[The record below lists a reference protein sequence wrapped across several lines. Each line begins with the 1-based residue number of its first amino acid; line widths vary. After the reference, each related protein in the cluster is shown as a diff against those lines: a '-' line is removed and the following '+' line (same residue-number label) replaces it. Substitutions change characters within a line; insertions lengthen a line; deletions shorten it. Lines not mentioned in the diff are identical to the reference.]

1 MIIDI
6 DAMIQKEI
14 ENGYG
19 DANAQSKVC
28 QDLILKAIS
37 TSTLNRNVTIK
48 GGVVMRSKTGNVRRA
63 TQDID
68 LDFIKYSLA
77 DDAIDV
83 FVEKLNCLDGI
94 TVERVGEIKELKQ
107 QDYHGKRIYIRIT
120 DSKGFSIDNKL
131 DLGVHTQFDIDQEE
145 FCFDIAFDDEGASLL
160 INSNEQMFAEK
171 LRSLLRFG
179 ALSSRYKDIFDMYFL
194 SSHVNE
200 DKFKKCLGIYV
211 FDDPKM
217 REKDMNGIIKRVN
230 IVFNDKTYMSRLR
243 TKDANWLG
251 ISTEV
256 VAKEL
261 IEFFRKL

>member
-1 MIIDI
+1 MIDI

-68 LDFIKYSLA
+68 LDYIRYSLA
-77 DDAIDV
+77 DEAIDV
-83 FVEKLNCLDGI
+83 FVRKLNCLDGI
-94 TVERVGEIKELKQ
+94 TVERVGGIKELKQ
-107 QDYHGKRIYIRIT
+107 QDYHGKRIFVKIT
-120 DSKGFSIDNKL
+120 DSKGFSIENKL

-145 FCFDIAFDDEGASLL
+145 FCFDIAYDDEGASLL

-194 SSHVNE
+194 SSHVDA

-211 FDDPKM
+211 YNDPKM
-217 REKDMNGIIKRVN
+217 REKDMDGIVKRMN
-230 IVFNDKTYMSRLR
+230 MVFRDKSYMSRLS
-243 TKDANWLG
+243 TKDVNWLG
-251 ISTEV
+251 IDSEV
-256 VAKEL
+256 VTKGL
-261 IEFFRKL
+261 LDFLKQL

>member
-1 MIIDI
+1 MIDI

-37 TSTLNRNVTIK
+37 ASTLNRNVTIK

-68 LDFIKYSLA
+68 LDFIRYSLA
-77 DDAIDV
+77 DEAIDA
-83 FVEKLNCLDGI
+83 FVRKLNCLEGI

-107 QDYHGKRIYIRIT
+107 QDYHGKRIYIKIT
-120 DSKGFSIDNKL
+120 DSKGFSIENKL

-145 FCFDIAFDDEGASLL
+145 FCFDIAYDDEGASLL

-194 SSHVNE
+194 SSHVDA

-211 FDDPKM
+211 YNDPKM
-217 REKDMNGIIKRVN
+217 REKDITGIIKRVN
-230 IVFNDKTYMSRLR
+230 MVFKDKSYTSRLR

-251 ISTEV
+251 VDSEV
-256 VAKEL
+256 VTKGL
-261 IEFFRKL
+261 IDFLKQL